1 MHQDDEVRMTYSGI
15 IAHKGKKTVQVIFER
30 GAADYAEGSIPEGRI
45 TKSTGF
51 TPEEVEELNQFLI
64 SNTNDIIERARL
76 INPLKGFM
84 KKS

>member
-15 IAHKGKKTVQVIFER
+15 LTYKGKKTVRVIFER
-30 GAADYAEGSIPEGRI
+30 GVSDSAEGSVPDGRI

-51 TPEEVEELNQFLI
+51 SQEEIEKLNEFLI
-64 SNTNDIIERARL
+64 SNTNDIMERARL

-84 KKS
+84 GKK